1 MAPLK
6 TFVAALSV
14 SAACGFAPAPA
25 VSRQATQLQEVSLV
39 IRENPIIFVGNVHI
53 YLRVLVCL

>member
-39 IRENPIIFVGNVHI
+39 IRENPIIFVGHVSMF
-53 YLRVLVCL
+53 VF

>member
-14 SAACGFAPAPA
+14 GAACGFAPAPA

-39 IRENPIIFVGNVHI
+39 IRENPIMFVVNVSIFVF
-53 YLRVLVCL
+53 